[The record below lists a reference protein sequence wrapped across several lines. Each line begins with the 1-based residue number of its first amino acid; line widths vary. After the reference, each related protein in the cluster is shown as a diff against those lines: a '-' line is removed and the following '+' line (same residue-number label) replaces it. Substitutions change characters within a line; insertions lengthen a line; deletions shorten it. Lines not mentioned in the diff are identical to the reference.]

1 MRAPMTESFE
11 PASASHPTHRKSP
24 RKSARLIAGL
34 IAFNVFAWLWA
45 LAAFRHYPLLLG
57 TSLLAYSLGLRHA
70 VDADHIAAIDNVT
83 RKLMQEGKRPLFAG
97 FFFSLGHS
105 TIVVAATA
113 LIAATAMAVQ
123 GRFTEFREIGGI
135 IGTSVSSLFLFAI
148 AAMNLFVLRG
158 VWRAFRRVR
167 RGESCRDEDI
177 DMLAVGGGPLARI
190 ARPLFRLIG
199 KSWHMYPLGFLFGLG
214 FDTATEIGLM
224 GIAAAEAARG
234 MPVWSILVFPVLF
247 TAGMSLIDTADSL
260 LMTGAYGWAFTKP
273 IRKLYYN
280 LTVTLVSVLIALLVG
295 GIEALGLIADR
306 LQLKGGLWD
315 MGASLSEHFGMLG
328 YGIVAIFAACWL
340 VSALIYKW
348 RGYDSIDRTIAR

>member
-1 MRAPMTESFE
+1 MSRLLESRSNHNKNE
-11 PASASHPTHRKSP
+11 GGGRLPK
-24 RKSARLIAGL
+24 KSARLVGAL
-34 IAFNVFAWLWA
+34 VAFNLLTWLWA
-45 LAAFRHYPLLLG
+45 LIAFRQHPLLLG

-83 RKLMQEGKRPLFAG
+83 RKLMQQGARPVGVG

-105 TIVVAATA
+105 TVVMVATA
-113 LIAATAMAVQ
+113 LIAATALAVQ
-123 GRFTEFREIGGI
+123 GRFAQFREIGGL
-135 IGTSVSSLFLFAI
+135 IGTSVSALFLFAI

-158 VWRAFRRVR
+158 VWRAFHRVK
-167 RGESCRDEDI
+167 RGEAWREEDA
-177 DMLAVGGGPLARI
+177 DLLMAGGGPIARL

-224 GIAAAEAARG
+224 GIAAAEATHG
-234 MPVWSILVFPVLF
+234 LPVWSILVFPVLF

-260 LMTGAYGWAFTKP
+260 LMVGAYGWAFMKP

-280 LTVTLVSVLIALLVG
+280 LTVTLVSVLIAVLVG

-306 LQLKGGLWD
+306 LQLKGGVWD
-315 MGASLSEHFGMLG
+315 AVGMLSEHFGTLG
-328 YGIVAIFAACWL
+328 YAIVGLFAGCWL
-340 VSALIYKW
+340 LSAIIYKW
-348 RGYDSIDRTIAR
+348 RGYDALDGNIAQ